1 MGLVH
6 HSAPMAWAALRTR
19 VAAGRSAKGRI
30 SWRYQLGPSVQR
42 RTWRRGMAAVT
53 TPSPM
58 ASRDDP
64 GDEAHGRASTHRD
77 GRAMLARRLSSAHQV
92 PGQLQAERRGA
103 KSSGMG
109 MGSTALKYAPP
120 VWAGGERTD
129 AEPGGGT
136 RDR

>member
-42 RTWRRGMAAVT
+42 GTWRRGMAAVT

-77 GRAMLARRLSSAHQV
+77 WRAMLARLLSSAHQV
-92 PGQLQAERRGA
+92 PVQFQAESSGA
-103 KSSGMG
+103 RSSGMG
-109 MGSTALKYAPP
+109 MGANALTFAPP
-120 VWAGGERTD
+120 VLPSG
-129 AEPGGGT
+129 
-136 RDR
+136 